1 MGLMSRDNF
10 TLKARKSGKKNKN
23 EVHLPADLP
32 FRKNPGYTVAGV
44 SFKFRLPFR
53 KAVPRY
59 DSLNPGTPN
68 LKTRFTMFSYKPGWN
83 WFTLANEVIF
93 S

>member
-1 MGLMSRDNF
+1 MGKDN
-10 TLKARKSGKKNKN
+10 TSLRTIPSGPKKKN
-23 EVHLPADLP
+23 EVHASAFLPY
-32 FRKNPGYTVAGV
+32 RKKPGCTVAGV
-44 SFKFRLPFR
+44 SSKFRLPFR

-59 DSLNPGTPN
+59 NSLNPGTPN

-83 WFTLANEVIF
+83 WFTHANELIF

>member
-1 MGLMSRDNF
+1 MGKDKAP
-10 TLKARKSGKKNKN
+10 LKTISCPQKKKNK
-23 EVHLPADLP
+23 VQGFAFLPN
-32 FRKNPGYTVAGV
+32 REKPGFTVAGV
-44 SFKFRLPFR
+44 SSKFRLPLR
-53 KAVPRY
+53 KAVPGY

-83 WFTLANEVIF
+83 WFTDANELIF